1 MDWYNEPPWCTVEV
15 DTITMRSGPKTDFW
29 RTTHYGFI
37 RDSGHF
43 YHHPIAGDFLW
54 VPGL

>member
-1 MDWYNEPPWCTVEV
+1 MDWYNEPPWWTVEG